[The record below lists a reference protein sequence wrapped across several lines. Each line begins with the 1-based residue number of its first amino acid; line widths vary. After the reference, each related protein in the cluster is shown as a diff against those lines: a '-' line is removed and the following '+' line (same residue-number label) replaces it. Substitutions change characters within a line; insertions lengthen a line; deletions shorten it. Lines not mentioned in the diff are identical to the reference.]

1 MGQPEKKFNVGLIKA
16 TVWKNVSKDGNEFR
30 SVSLNKSYQK
40 DGEWK
45 NTNSLGT
52 NDIDKAIQVLEEARD
67 YINGA
72 EEEAPNA
79 ASEAKI
85 SEEIV
90 A

>member
-1 MGQPEKKFNVGLIKA
+1 MGQVEKKFNIGLIKS

-45 NTNSLGT
+45 NTNSLGV

-67 YINGA
+67 FLNS
-72 EEEAPNA
+72 
-79 ASEAKI
+79 SE
-85 SEEIV
+85 SDEIV